1 MKISIA
7 IGADHAAFELKTHL
21 IQFLDKEGYTV
32 IDVGCYST
40 DSVDYP
46 DFAHAL
52 ANKIEQKEAEFGVLL
67 CGSGI
72 GISIA
77 ANRHKHIRAALVWNE
92 TLAALARQHNNANVI
107 CLGARFTA
115 ATYAEIL
122 IKTFLNTTFE
132 GGKHQKRIEK
142 INYC

>member
-1 MKISIA
+1 MKTNIV

-21 IQFLDKEGYTV
+21 IQFLDKEGYNV

-52 ANKIEQKEAEFGVLL
+52 ANKIQQKEAEFGILL

-77 ANRHKHIRAALVWNE
+77 ANRHEHIRAALVWNE

-115 ATYAEIL
+115 PTYAEIL
-122 IKTFLNTTFE
+122 VKTFLNTAFE